1 MKDDNFLPFEDHNPD
16 LGETLPSD
24 PQRTA
29 PNQAAPDA
37 TKPPLTARPVNAP
50 IAPDSTSRLQATR
63 PIPPQGGHVQRGAVP
78 PTGQLPPRRPNMPTN
93 PYPRRTAK
101 TPLSRR
107 DSGLYLPWWSL
118 ALMLI
123 GVLAASFL
131 VVVVVVSLG
140 GSSLPISKEPRIII
154 VTAPPTQ
161 PGSASQNNNAPS
173 APGTELL
180 SGQNAPASAALD
192 GPTLPAVI
200 FTATPQTITV
210 GINVIVAGI
219 DGDELNVRDTAGVLG
234 TNVLFRLREGTLLT
248 VVEGPTQADGF
259 TWWRVQNPSNPSQVG
274 WAVANF
280 LQVAGGQ

>member
-1 MKDDNFLPFEDHNPD
+1 MKDDNFLPFENGDPD

-29 PNQAAPDA
+29 PNPAAVDA
-37 TKPPLTARPVNAP
+37 TKPPMPARPASAP
-50 IAPDSTSRLQATR
+50 VPPDSTSRLQATR
-63 PIPPQGGHVQRGAVP
+63 PMPPQGGHVQRGAA
-78 PTGQLPPRRPNMPTN
+78 PTGQILPRRPNLPTN
-93 PYPRRTAK
+93 PYPRRPAQK
-101 TPLSRR
+101 SPSRR

-118 ALMLI
+118 VLMLI

-140 GSSLPISKEPRIII
+140 GSSIPVNKEPRIII

-161 PGSASQNNNAPS
+161 PGNTSQGGVVAAS
-173 APGTELL
+173 PGTELL
-180 SGQNAPASAALD
+180 SGQNAPSAAALD

-248 VVEGPTQADGF
+248 VVAGPTQADGF
-259 TWWRVQNPSNPSQVG
+259 TWWQVQNPSNPSQTG
-274 WAVANF
+274 WAVSNF